1 MPALGTPDQTIV
13 AAEPFL
19 KWAGGKRLLL
29 PALLPKLPRIGIGA
43 RYYEPFLG
51 GGAVFFATEPQSAH
65 LSDMNSELI
74 RTYCAVRDCPEDVI
88 AQLSGLRNDPEEFYK
103 IRAWRPRT
111 RARRAARFIYLNK
124 TCFNGLYR
132 ENLAGEFNVP
142 YGRHRYD
149 TLVCNVEQIR
159 EASRALQG
167 ATLRTSDFVSAVSS
181 VDSGDL
187 VYFDPPYITGHSNNG
202 FVEYNAKVFSW
213 FDQHR
218 LRRTAERLVARGVQV
233 AISNG
238 DHPSI
243 RNLYESDS
251 RFRIHVLR
259 RQSTMASQASKRSA
273 RTELLIVST
282 GVA

>member
-1 MPALGTPDQTIV
+1 MSVPGNPDQTIV

-29 PALLPKLPRIGIGA
+29 PKLLPKLPRAATDG
-43 RYYEPFLG
+43 RYFEPFLG
-51 GGAVFFATEPQSAH
+51 GGAVFFATEPESAQ
-65 LSDMNSELI
+65 LSDVNSGLI
-74 RTYCAVRDCPEDVI
+74 QTYCAVRDCPSDVI
-88 AQLSGLRNDPEEFYK
+88 EQLARLKNSAENFYK
-103 IRAWRPRT
+103 VRAWRPT
-111 RARRAARFIYLNK
+111 TPARKAARFIYLNK

-142 YGRHRYD
+142 YGKHPYD
-149 TLVCNVEQIR
+149 TVVCNVEQIE

-181 VDSGDL
+181 AERGDF
-187 VYFDPPYITGHSNNG
+187 VYFDPPYITGHRNNG

-213 FDQHR
+213 SDQYR
-218 LRRTAERLVARGVQV
+218 LRRAAQRLVSRGVRV

-243 RNLYESDS
+243 RQLYESDD
-251 RFRIHVLR
+251 RFRLHVLS
-259 RQSTMASQASKRSA
+259 RQSTMASQSKKRSE
-273 RTELLIVST
+273 RTELLVVST
-282 GVA
+282 GAI

>member
-1 MPALGTPDQTIV
+1 MPALGTSDQTIV

-19 KWAGGKRLLL
+19 KWAGGKRVLL
-29 PALLPKLPRIGIGA
+29 PALLPKLPRVGTSA

-51 GGAVFFATEPQSAH
+51 GGAIFFATEPQAAH

-74 RTYCAVRDCPEDVI
+74 RTYCAVRNCPEDVI
-88 AQLSGLRNDPEEFYK
+88 DQLSGLRNNPEEFYK

-111 RARRAARFIYLNK
+111 PARKAARFIYLNK

-167 ATLRTSDFVSAVSS
+167 ATLRTTDFVAAVSS
-181 VDSGDL
+181 AKSGDL

-218 LRRTAERLVARGVQV
+218 LRRTAERLVARGVHV

-243 RNLYESDS
+243 RHLYESDS

-259 RQSTMASQASKRSA
+259 RQSTMAGQANRRSA
-273 RTELLIVST
+273 RTELLIVDT

>member
-1 MPALGTPDQTIV
+1 MSAIGSPDQTIV

-29 PALLPKLPRIGIGA
+29 PALLPKLPRSGAAA

-51 GGAVFFATEPQSAH
+51 GGAIFFATEPQSAH

-74 RTYCAVRDCPEDVI
+74 HTYCAVRDCPEDVI
-88 AQLSGLRNDPEEFYK
+88 DQLSRLRNGPEEFYK
-103 IRAWRPRT
+103 IRSWRPRT

-142 YGRHRYD
+142 YGRHRYE
-149 TLVCNVEQIR
+149 TVVCNVEQIQD
-159 EASRALQG
+159 ASRALQG
-167 ATLRTSDFVSAVSS
+167 ATLRTSDFAAAVSS
-181 VDSGDL
+181 AKSGDI
-187 VYFDPPYITGHSNNG
+187 VYFDPPYITGHRNNG

-213 FDQHR
+213 SDQHR
-218 LRRTAERLVARGVQV
+218 LRRTAERLVTRGVHV

-243 RNLYESDS
+243 RHLYESDN

-259 RQSTMASQASKRSA
+259 RQSTMASQANRRSA
-273 RTELLIVST
+273 RTELLVVST
-282 GVA
+282 GGA